1 MVCEFVLTAVHCSL
15 VNWEFMNMECGTMMQ
30 FLSRQKPI
38 VLVAIA
44 AVGIPVALV
53 VGITLYFVVM
63 IFFSLITNEEVIAAT
78 SAYFRSL
85 F

>member
-1 MVCEFVLTAVHCSL
+1 
-15 VNWEFMNMECGTMMQ
+15 MMQ

-38 VLVAIA
+38 VLIAIA